1 MIRQI
6 LTDTITSVFQSDT
19 ALVVDTKF
27 RGNPKR
33 WYCKKLTDAEFAE
46 FRKAIIDIF
55 CGVDWY
61 ISYPGSQSQVNEEAL
76 VIILQRIEKRMMKRK
91 NGGN

>member
-19 ALVVDTKF
+19 ALVVDTEF

-33 WYCKKLTDAEFAE
+33 WYCKKLTDQELTEFMN
-46 FRKAIIDIF
+46 K
-55 CGVDWY
+55 
-61 ISYPGSQSQVNEEAL
+61 ISTEQVIVLDLKEG
-76 VIILQRIEKRMMKRK
+76 K
-91 NGGN
+91 

>member
-27 RGNPKR
+27 Q
-33 WYCKKLTDAEFAE
+33 
-46 FRKAIIDIF
+46 
-55 CGVDWY
+55 GV
-61 ISYPGSQSQVNEEAL
+61 
-76 VIILQRIEKRMMKRK
+76 R
-91 NGGN
+91 NGREDK